1 MRIQRSISA
10 FLLLVIFVSGCSIFR
25 TIENVSRLKYKI
37 QNASDYKVAGIS
49 VGDKKSIKDF
59 KALEALKIT
68 SSVVKGTLP
77 VTFTVYI
84 EAKNPN
90 DGTGGYPRTDLSIE
104 SFPWRLFINDNETVT
119 GNIGE
124 PVFVPGKGESTI
136 IPINIEFDIVKNVKE
151 KNIDDIIALALQ
163 LGGIQKSTSSLKIL
177 VKPVIGTPLGNI
189 TYPDEI
195 TVVDKNFN

>member
-1 MRIQRSISA
+1 LRIQRSISA

-195 TVVDKNFN
+195 TVVDKKFN

>member
-1 MRIQRSISA
+1 LRILRSISA

-37 QNASDYKVAGIS
+37 QNASDYKIAGIS
-49 VGDKKSIKDF
+49 IGDKKSIKDF

-68 SSVVKGTLP
+68 SSVMKGTLT

-90 DGTGGYPRTDLSIE
+90 DGTGGYPRTDLSIQ

-136 IPINIEFDIVKNVKE
+136 IPINVEFDIAKNVKE
-151 KNIDDIIALALQ
+151 KNIDDIIALTLQ
-163 LGGIQKSTSSLKIL
+163 LGGIQKSTSNLKIL